1 MPAIQRQGA
10 VTQVNGHSHQ
20 TDHHDGDPHH
30 DDHDGHH
37 HHHYIQDLHGD
48 ILTHEGGHLRPLV
61 IMEISEKT
69 TEETR
74 KWLIERIEAPPEN
87 GGAGLKAR
95 QSVSENGGGM
105 VLEIGALR
113 ERLLEGAERACL
125 KKKCKDG
132 TVREF
137 TRVHSDQFECEE
149 PHFLTTCDCQRIIY
163 YLLLHIRNPTTSHIP
178 GTNKLVLYEKQRI
191 IPKLMDAEIVTHLY
205 PLHIASE
212 LSSLTKIWYKS
223 FNSLNGQPIERI
235 REYFGE
241 ALAIYFSFLG
251 FYTAALVLPAVVG
264 LLSYLLAAFLGPPSH
279 GYALF
284 AIFNLLWTTLFLEAW
299 KRKCAGMAYSWGT
312 YGMVK
317 FEEPRPQFYGPL
329 HRNPI
334 TGREE
339 PHYPKW
345 KRNMKK
351 FGVSLPVIL
360 GFLVVAFGIMLASFT
375 CEDYIKARMDIT
387 KMPGSVVFLLPSMI
401 YAVAIVVIN
410 KFYRQ
415 LASYLNDW
423 ENHRL
428 NSTHENNLIM
438 KLIVFDFA
446 NCFMALFYVAFY
458 QQDMVRLQKYL
469 ATLLIVQ
476 QLIEQFLETGL
487 PYLILRFWRKGDKV
501 LEAAEKK
508 KDDDANVE
516 AAKGLAE
523 EQSKMDVYPGTFD
536 DYLELFLQFGYV
548 FLFSAV
554 YPLAALWALLNNIIE
569 IRSDAFKISRVCQR
583 PFGQSAE
590 DIGTWQV
597 VFEIMGIVAVLT
609 NTSLMAMSPEVKAF
623 FPDMS
628 ATHYIL
634 MFVAFEHILLGLKA
648 AIAILIPDLPKWME
662 VELAREEFESR
673 QAFLQMLAEKRH
685 AEEENK
691 QLEAAKAPLEK
702 TSLEEV
708 GETTA

>member
-1 MPAIQRQGA
+1 MPAIQRVGVDA
-10 VTQVNGHSHQ
+10 QVNGHSHSHDLDD
-20 TDHHDGDPHH
+20 DHHHEHH
-30 DDHDGHH
+30 SHS
-37 HHHYIQDLHGD
+37 IQDVNDD
-48 ILTHEGGHLRPLV
+48 ILTHEDGQFRPLV

-69 TEETR
+69 TNETR
-74 KWLIERIEAPPEN
+74 RWMMERIEAPEEKD
-87 GGAGLKAR
+87 GAGLKAR
-95 QSVSENGGGM
+95 QSAGQDGEGT
-105 VLEIGALR
+105 VLEIGATR
-113 ERLLEGAERACL
+113 ERLLEGAEIACL

-132 TVREF
+132 TTREF
-137 TRVHSDQFECEE
+137 TRVHADQFECEE
-149 PHFLTTCDCQRIIY
+149 NHFLTTCDCQHIIY
-163 YLLLHIRNPTTSHIP
+163 YLLLHVRNPKTSTIP
-178 GTNKLVLYEKQRI
+178 GTEDVMLYEKQRI
-191 IPKLMDAEIVTHLY
+191 IPKCMDANIVTHLY

-223 FNSLNGQPIERI
+223 FNSLNAQPIEKI

-251 FYTAALVLPAVVG
+251 FYTAALVLPASVG
-264 LLSYLLAAFLGPPSH
+264 LLYYLITFWGPPSH
-279 GYALF
+279 GYAVF
-284 AIFNLLWTTLFLEAW
+284 AVFNLIWTTLFLEAW
-299 KRKCAGMAYSWGT
+299 KRKCSAMAYSWGT

-339 PHYPKW
+339 PSYPKW
-345 KRNMKK
+345 KRVLKK
-351 FGVSLPVIL
+351 VGVSIPVIIF
-360 GFLVVAFGIMLASFT
+360 FLLVSFAIMLGSFT
-375 CEDYIKARMDIT
+375 CEDYIKGKMDIT
-387 KMPGSVVFLLPSMI
+387 KMPGQGLFLLPSMV
-401 YAVAIVVIN
+401 YAVTIVIIN

-415 LASYLNDW
+415 LASFLNDW

-428 NSTHENNLIM
+428 HSTYENNLIM
-438 KLIVFDFA
+438 KLVVFDFA
-446 NCFMALFYVAFY
+446 NCFMALFYIAFY
-458 QQDMVRLQKYL
+458 QLDMLRLKKYL

-487 PYLILRFWRKGDKV
+487 PYLILRFWRKADNVLDDGD
-501 LEAAEKK
+501 KK
-508 KDDDANVE
+508 KDDDVNVE

-536 DYLELFLQFGYV
+536 DYLELLLQFGYV

-554 YPLAALWALLNNIIE
+554 YPLAAVWALFNNIIE

-583 PFGQSAE
+583 PFGQAAE

-597 VFEIMGIVAVLT
+597 VFELMGIIAVLT
-609 NTSLMAMSPEVKAF
+609 NTALMAMLPEVRAI
-623 FPDMS
+623 FPDMTT
-628 ATHYIL
+628 THYIL

-673 QAFLQMLAEKRH
+673 QAFLKMLAEKQN
-685 AEEENK
+685 ADEDNK
-691 QLEAAKAPLEK
+691 DIEDAN
-702 TSLEEV
+702 SLP
-708 GETTA
+708 ETTKLIEI